1 MNNREV
7 NGYFAALSRYRL
19 GSVFR
24 FHRQPRESPALA
36 LEWTRFPD
44 SSVLAAI
51 AEHAT
56 VTTLVT
62 SEGKSLTEVKLTIKN
77 QAQPFLKVELP
88 AGASILTAEVSGE
101 KVKPVQGADGNRV
114 PLLRAGF
121 RPAGAYTVSFVFL
134 HSGAPFAKKGDA
146 NISLP
151 KMDVPISVLEWELFL
166 PDQFKVK
173 DFSGDAISAAL
184 LPAEF
189 ERYSTGQG
197 DGVGEGSGYGNVTGF
212 GNFQAGA
219 GVGGVVGGVADMPI
233 NGRDFISFS
242 MLTPGVA
249 LSSGQLGGVVSD
261 PSGAAISNAQ
271 VVIQN
276 LSTNGMWNAETTSD
290 GSWLASG
297 LPSGNYQITASAPA
311 FNATR
316 QNVSYD
322 SLHPKAY
329 RLALNVGAV
338 SQTVEVDASVPL
350 LQTQSSSVSSRDK
363 KHKAASAPPPPP
375 PPTASANVFN
385 FQQRV
390 AGVLPIAVDVPRA
403 GTSYRFIRPLIV
415 NEETKLSFT
424 YKTK

>member
-1 MNNREV
+1 
-7 NGYFAALSRYRL
+7 
-19 GSVFR
+19 
-24 FHRQPRESPALA
+24 
-36 LEWTRFPD
+36 
-44 SSVLAAI
+44 
-51 AEHAT
+51 
-56 VTTLVT
+56 VT

-173 DFSGDAISAAL
+173 DFSGDAVSAAL
-184 LPAEF
+184 LPVEF

-219 GVGGVVGGVADMPI
+219 GVGGVVGGVADMPV

-242 MLTPGVA
+242 MLTTGVT
-249 LSSGQLGGVVSD
+249 LSSGQLGGVVYD
-261 PSGAAISNAQ
+261 PTGAAISNAQ

-276 LSTNGMWNAETTSD
+276 LATNTAWNAEATAD
-290 GSWLASG
+290 GSWLVVG
-297 LPSGNYQITASAPA
+297 LPSGRYQITVSAPG
-311 FNATR
+311 FRSTR
-316 QNVSYD
+316 QSFSYD
-322 SLHPKAY
+322 PSHPKIY
-329 RLALNVGAV
+329 RTDLSLAAAT
-338 SQTVEVDASVPL
+338 QTVEVDASVPL
-350 LQTQSSSVSSRDK
+350 LQTQSSSVSSRGK